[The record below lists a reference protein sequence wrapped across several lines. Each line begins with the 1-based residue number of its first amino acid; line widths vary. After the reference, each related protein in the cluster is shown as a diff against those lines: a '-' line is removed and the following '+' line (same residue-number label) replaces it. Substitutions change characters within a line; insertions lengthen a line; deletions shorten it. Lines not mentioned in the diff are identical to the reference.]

1 MTADLPSAL
10 AAWPEIERRLA
21 GRRLALFLDYDGTLT
36 PIVARPE
43 LALLPPD
50 MGAALARLAR
60 RHPLAILS
68 GRARPDVAA
77 LVGLDGIVY
86 AGSHGLDLAGPP
98 PAPGAPPLRLAV
110 GEGAPE
116 RQLAAAAA
124 RLAAE
129 LSGLPGVLIDPKRFA
144 LAIHY
149 RLASPADLPRIERA
163 VDEAAAAFPALRQ
176 ARGKKVFELRP
187 ALDWHKGATLAW
199 LLDRW
204 SEAAGAPG
212 GGSAPAAGAG
222 ASGDRGA
229 SGSLD
234 THRGTGE
241 SGPAAGA
248 QATGGAPRPWLPIYI
263 GDDVTDEDA
272 FAAAA
277 ERGGIGI
284 LVAEE
289 PRATAARYR
298 LHDPGEVR
306 LFLERLAE
314 LPAGGAGLGGDPGPH
329 AGGAGGDPGLPTGS
343 AGGDPRLPTSG
354 PAGAG
359 QFPNRGPAGG

>member
-1 MTADLPSAL
+1 MTADVPSAL
-10 AAWPEIERRLA
+10 AAWPEIERCLA
-21 GRRLALFLDYDGTLT
+21 GRRLALFLDYDGTLS

-43 LALLPPD
+43 LALLPPAI
-50 MGAALARLAR
+50 GEVLARLVR
-60 RHPLAILS
+60 RHPIAILS
-68 GRARPDVAA
+68 GRARDDVAA
-77 LVGLDGIVY
+77 LVGLDGIAY

-116 RQLAAAAA
+116 RQLAAATS

-129 LSGLPGVLIDPKRFA
+129 LSGLPGVLVDPKRFA

-163 VDEAAAAFPALRQ
+163 VDEAAAAFPALRK

-204 SEAAGAPG
+204 SEAGTG
-212 GGSAPAAGAG
+212 GGG
-222 ASGDRGA
+222 ASR
-229 SGSLD
+229 S
-234 THRGTGE
+234 
-241 SGPAAGA
+241 
-248 QATGGAPRPWLPIYI
+248 WLPLYI

-272 FAAAA
+272 FAAAT

-298 LHDPGEVR
+298 LRDPGEVR

-314 LPAGGAGLGGDPGPH
+314 LPAGGAGLGGD
-329 AGGAGGDPGLPTGS
+329 AGLPTGGAGSGGAHGSS
-343 AGGDPRLPTSG
+343 AGELPG
-354 PAGAG
+354 G
-359 QFPNRGPAGG
+359 RAGGLPDSGASGD

>member
-1 MTADLPSAL
+1 MTPGLPSAL

-43 LALLPPD
+43 LALLSPD

-116 RQLAAAAA
+116 RQLAAAAS

-129 LSGLPGVLIDPKRFA
+129 LSGLPGVLIEPKRFA

-149 RLASPADLPRIERA
+149 RLASAADLPRIERA
-163 VDEAAAAFPALRQ
+163 VDDAAAAFPALRQ

-187 ALDWHKGATLAW
+187 ALDWHKGATLTW
-199 LLDRW
+199 VLDRW
-204 SEAAGAPG
+204 SEAAGARAPG
-212 GGSAPAAGAG
+212 
-222 ASGDRGA
+222 
-229 SGSLD
+229 
-234 THRGTGE
+234 
-241 SGPAAGA
+241 
-248 QATGGAPRPWLPIYI
+248 ATLRPWLPLYL

-314 LPAGGAGLGGDPGPH
+314 LPAGGAARGGGS
-329 AGGAGGDPGLPTGS
+329 GLPTGGA
-343 AGGDPRLPTSG
+343 AGPGELPDR
-354 PAGAG
+354 GAG
-359 QFPNRGPAGG
+359 RG